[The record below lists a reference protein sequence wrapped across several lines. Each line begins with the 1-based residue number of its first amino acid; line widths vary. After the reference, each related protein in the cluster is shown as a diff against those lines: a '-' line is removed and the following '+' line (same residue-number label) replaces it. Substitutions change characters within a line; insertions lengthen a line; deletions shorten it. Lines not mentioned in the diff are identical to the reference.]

1 MLPLFIF
8 SSVSFTSL
16 AVAPSDFVGRM
27 EILLLMLLTMSAFK
41 ITVADRL
48 PQTSRLSLLDMYIL
62 LCLLLTATLTAYVSV
77 ASVVGS
83 EPGMPM
89 PDAPSAN
96 ELLSLKILFGIWL
109 GIHVLFVPAAI
120 GFQAVYNK
128 FMPNFWTRPATK
140 VPKHDNTLQTY
151 YLCCDVTAAQQ
162 HYAANFRRAI
172 RAPRLSS

>member
-96 ELLSLKILFGIWL
+96 ELLSLKILFGL

-120 GFQAVYNK
+120 GFQVVRSK
-128 FMPNFWTRPATK
+128 FTSEGQFWARPARK
-140 VPKHDNTLQTY
+140 VPNHDNTLQTY
-151 YLCCDVTAAQQ
+151 YLCCYVTAAQQ

-172 RAPRLSS
+172 GAPRLSF